1 MKKNNIFKIVKNN
14 RNTFIIVLVLVLALI
29 TYIFF
34 YSKNTLETMTTI
46 NIYTDEEYKVNHKSD
61 PKSIAP
67 PYEESKKTISE
78 PEPAPQ
84 TKNEALFT
92 PIQDKTEKT
101 EKTVKTDS
109 EPVTTKTEKAYTAD
123 EAKGKSTNDAI
134 KEQSANYSTTF
145 TKALS

>member
-14 RNTFIIVLVLVLALI
+14 RNTFILVLVLALI
-29 TYIFF
+29 TYMYF
-34 YSKNTLETMTTI
+34 YSKNTIETMTTI
-46 NIYTDEEYKVNHKSD
+46 NIYTDEEYKINQKSD
-61 PKSIAP
+61 PKSITP

-84 TKNEALFT
+84 TKNETLFT
-92 PIQDKTEKT
+92 PEKDKTEQ
-101 EKTVKTDS
+101 TVKTDS
-109 EPVTTKTEKAYTAD
+109 EPVTTKTEKAYTTD